1 MRPDAAMAAL
11 RRRLTLLFALLTAAV
26 LAAALALTCRMA
38 QNEAAAGADLVYAGI
53 VSAVEDAVTA
63 NGLLRDSWL
72 AGQESAGRVVIYIE
86 DNGLPLAFPGGW
98 TPADGRDRLA
108 ALAKEQA
115 AAAGLHADWAQRQRV
130 EFALVG
136 DGLAG
141 SYHCTALVLPHARA
155 DGAAAV
161 YLVRDTGA
169 LHARLQAM
177 AWQYAGLWVLGAAV
191 LAALCRWM
199 VGLALRPTAQTLQK
213 QREFIAAA
221 GHELRSPLTV
231 LKAALQAAQ
240 EPATADRAAQ
250 FLHSAVAETDRLAR
264 LTDDLLILAGGDAG
278 VLQTELACL
287 DADTFL
293 IELYD
298 RYAPVAR
305 AQGHTL
311 TLRLPDAPLPALHA
325 DAARLEQLFAVLL
338 HNAFEYAPA
347 GTPVEITAALPPRGG
362 LCVAVADHGPG
373 VPDADKARIFDRFA
387 RGDPSR
393 TDKAHFGLGLAV
405 AAEIAALHGATL
417 RVTDTPG
424 GGATF
429 VVQWAA
435 GRAG

>member
-38 QNEAAAGADLVYAGI
+38 QDEAAAGADRVYAGI

-72 AGQESAGRVVIYIE
+72 AEQETAGRVVIYIE

-98 TPADGRDRLA
+98 APTDGRARLV

-115 AAAGLHADWAQRQRV
+115 AAAGLQAGRAQRQRV
-130 EFALVG
+130 EFALAG
-136 DGLAG
+136 ELAG

-169 LHARLQAM
+169 LHARLRAM

-199 VGLALRPTAQTLQK
+199 VGRALRPTAQTLQK

-231 LKAALQAAQ
+231 LKAGLQAAQ
-240 EPATADRAAQ
+240 DPATADRAAQ
-250 FLHSAVAETDRLAR
+250 FLHSATVETDRLAR
-264 LTDDLLILAGGDAG
+264 LADDLLILAGGDAG
-278 VLQTELACL
+278 VLQTELAPL
-287 DADTFL
+287 DTDTFL

-311 TLRLPDAPLPALHA
+311 TLCLPDAPLPALRA

-338 HNAFEYAPA
+338 HNAFEYTPA

-405 AAEIAALHGATL
+405 AAEITALHGATL

-429 VVQWAA
+429 TVQWAA
-435 GRAG
+435 VRAD

>member
-1 MRPDAAMAAL
+1 MLDRL
-11 RRRLTLLFALLTAAV
+11 QRRLTVLFSLLTAAV

-38 QNEAAAGADLVYAGI
+38 QSEYRAGADLLFANTVA
-53 VSAVEDAVTA
+53 AVEDAVTQ
-63 NGLLRDSWL
+63 NGMVRDSWL
-72 AGQESAGRVVIYIE
+72 ARQEIAGRVVIYLE
-86 DNGLPLAFPGGW
+86 DNGQPLRFPGGW
-98 TPADGRDRLA
+98 TPADDRAQLVELA
-108 ALAKEQA
+108 RQQA
-115 AAAGLHADWAQRQRV
+115 AAAGLDTGRMRRQRV
-130 EFALVG
+130 SFDLAG
-136 DGLAG
+136 QALAG

-169 LHARLQAM
+169 LHARLRAM

-199 VGLALRPTAQTLQK
+199 VGRALRPTAQTLQK

-231 LKAALQAAQ
+231 LKAGLQAAQ
-240 EPATADRAAQ
+240 DPATADRAAQ
-250 FLHSAVAETDRLAR
+250 FLHSATVETDRLAR
-264 LTDDLLILAGGDAG
+264 LADDLLILAGGDAG
-278 VLQTELACL
+278 VLQTELAPL
-287 DADTFL
+287 DTDTFL

-311 TLRLPDAPLPALHA
+311 TLCLPDAPLPALRA

-338 HNAFEYAPA
+338 HNAFEYTPA
-347 GTPVEITAALPPRGG
+347 GTPVEITASLPPRGG

-405 AAEIAALHGATL
+405 AAEITALHGATL

-429 VVQWAA
+429 TVQWAA
-435 GRAG
+435 VRAD